1 MHLKE
6 NSQRLAGGCDMQ
18 GDRLTYSGTFQ
29 QRNVGILLGTE
40 GHPGADAAPLPFF
53 FPGQTSYPFR
63 ETH

>member
-1 MHLKE
+1 
-6 NSQRLAGGCDMQ
+6 
-18 GDRLTYSGTFQ
+18 
-29 QRNVGILLGTE
+29 VGILLGTE